1 MEDLIRCRQ
10 GGVVLR
16 GPRQGE
22 GTPTLGA
29 GSLLLEGTFDGG
41 FLFLMEERSG
51 FINHCEPKCPLA
63 LKGTL

>member
-41 FLFLMEERSG
+41 FLLMEERSG
-51 FINHCEPKCPLA
+51 VINRYEPKCPLA